1 MQNSSQER
9 RRNSAPGG
17 LAQQRTATAQTPR
30 RPIGAG
36 GVRGAS
42 RAGSASVLTTHALL
56 ARKVQR
62 KLSNG
67 VAGFAAG
74 GSSSDRN
81 RSRPIRAL
89 SATPHVGQRRFDFV
103 PTHPAVLVHVA
114 RSHPVGNA
122 LVAQPC
128 HQPVEQG
135 WRVALLDRSAKG
147 AVFGANL
154 IDEVGRPGQAA
165 DPMNQ
170 SGRMVQ
176 G

>member
-1 MQNSSQER
+1 MDPADQVVAGDVADEQVQRISSLVE
-9 RRNSAPGG
+9 AAV
-17 LAQQRTATAQTPR
+17 AQVVGRQRTMVDVVWL
-30 RPIGAG
+30 G
-36 GVRGAS
+36 
-42 RAGSASVLTTHALL
+42 AGSARLVVPAAVEIPVAL
-56 ARKVQR
+56 
-62 KLSNG
+62 KLG
-67 VAGFAAG
+67 AAG
-74 GSSSDRN
+74 V
-81 RSRPIRAL
+81 
-89 SATPHVGQRRFDFV
+89 VGQRRFDFV